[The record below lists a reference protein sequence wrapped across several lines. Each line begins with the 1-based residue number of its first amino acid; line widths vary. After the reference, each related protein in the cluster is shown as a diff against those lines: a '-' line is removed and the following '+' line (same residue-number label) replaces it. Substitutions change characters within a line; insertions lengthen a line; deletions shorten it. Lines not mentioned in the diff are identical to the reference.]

1 MSHRFIVLQTGNSC
15 RTPGFFFFFF
25 LLYWV
30 SIAAHRLSLVVERE
44 GYSFVAVHGL
54 LIALISPVAQHGL

>member
-1 MSHRFIVLQTGNSC
+1 MSHRFIVC
-15 RTPGFFFFFF
+15 RLEIHVGHLDFFFF

-54 LIALISPVAQHGL
+54 LTALSSLVAEHGL

>member
-1 MSHRFIVLQTGNSC
+1 
-15 RTPGFFFFFF
+15 